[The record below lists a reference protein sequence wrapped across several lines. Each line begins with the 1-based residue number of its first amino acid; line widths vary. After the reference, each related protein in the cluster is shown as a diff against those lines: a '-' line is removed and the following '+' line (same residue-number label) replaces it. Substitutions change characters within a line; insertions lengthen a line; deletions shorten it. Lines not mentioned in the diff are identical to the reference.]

1 MIRCLDTRVP
11 GHAIALMH
19 GKYTL
24 DSIFFSLFFN
34 YFFLIVFLIILLIIF
49 CLIFFF
55 NVFFFCSSLFFF
67 LLYCFF
73 CQLYFFCCSPFAFIY
88 LFIFLRYQNGIGIS
102 FILFFLSL
110 THIFP
115 RLICVMLNKFS

>member
-1 MIRCLDTRVP
+1 MIRCLDKRVP

-24 DSIFFSLFFN
+24 DSVFFSLFFN

-55 NVFFFCSSLFFF
+55 NVFFLRSSLFF

-73 CQLYFFCCSPFAFIY
+73 FLQLYFFCCSPFAFIY
-88 LFIFLRYQNGIGIS
+88 LFIFRYQNGIGIS